1 MTAVTTRPTSAA
13 GAPAHAPVPPTRVID
28 LLARPVDGEPAEP
41 PRIPALLSG
50 VELLGEYEGSGY
62 ATPHFIARRPDQQ
75 VVQLSRLLHL
85 VASQIDGRRDLMEIA
100 QGVAQ
105 AIGRPVSSGNIE
117 YLLDT
122 KLVPLGLVTFD
133 PDPAAQDGGT
143 AGTGTSVAPSC
154 GHRPVLSLSL
164 RRPLMSEAVVNR
176 CAAVLRWLFVPLVVI
191 EVIHVLIAAD
201 WWLVT
206 HASLSAA
213 GAQIARQPSLMLA
226 VLGIT
231 IASMVFHELGH
242 AAGCRY
248 GGARPGIIGAGI
260 YLIWPALYTNVT
272 DAYRLNRAGRL
283 RTDLGGI
290 YFNVVFILGLVAAYL
305 LTGWQPLVAAVFLGH
320 LEIVQQLLPVVRLD
334 GYFILGDMVGVPDL
348 FAYMKPILVGLV
360 PGRRTG
366 ERAMALTRRARAVVR
381 IWVVVTFLLLTGSTV
396 NLAIRAPRLA
406 VVFVTSLRQH
416 VQDLVAAVELL
427 DGTAILLTSFSLFVM
442 LLPSIG
448 TSVVAVRI
456 IRVVARPVFV
466 LWSARQRV
474 PARHLNR

>member
-1 MTAVTTRPTSAA
+1 VTAVTTRPLSVA
-13 GAPAHAPVPPTRVID
+13 GAPLMPAPVPPTRVF
-28 LLARPVDGEPAEP
+28 AAAAVPPTAEP
-41 PRIPALLSG
+41 PRIPALLPG

-85 VASQIDGRRDLMEIA
+85 VASRIDGRRTLMEIA
-100 QGVAQ
+100 QGVAE
-105 AIGRPVSSGNIE
+105 AIGRPVSSGNVE

-122 KLVPLGLVTFD
+122 KLVPLGLVTFG
-133 PDPAAQDGGT
+133 PEAGALGT
-143 AGTGTSVAPSC
+143 ADGAGTPVVPAC
-154 GHRPVLSLSL
+154 GHRPVLSLSV
-164 RRPLMSEAVVNR
+164 RRPLMSEAAVNR

-191 EVIHVLIAAD
+191 EMIHLLIAAD
-201 WWLVT
+201 WWLLT

-213 GAQIARQPSLMLA
+213 AAQLARQPSLMLA
-226 VLGIT
+226 VLGLT

-260 YLIWPALYTNVT
+260 YIIWPALYTNVT
-272 DAYRLNRAGRL
+272 DAYRLNRVGRL

-290 YFNVVFILGLVAAYL
+290 YFNVVFILGVVAAYL
-305 LTGWQPLVAAVFLGH
+305 LTGWQPLVAVVFLGH

-366 ERAMALTRRARAVVR
+366 ARAMALTRRARAVVR
-381 IWVVVTFLLLTGSTV
+381 IWVVVTFVLLAGSTV
-396 NLAIRAPRLA
+396 NLAVRAPHLA

-416 VQDLVAAVELL
+416 LQDLAAAIDLL
-427 DGTAILLTSFSLFVM
+427 DGPEILLTSFSLLVM

-448 TSVVAVRI
+448 TTVVA
-456 IRVVARPVFV
+456 IRVLRALTGPTFL
-466 LWSARQRV
+466 LWSSRQRAR
-474 PARHLNR
+474 ARHLTR